1 MHCMEQHTILIA
13 DDDEMFAD
21 MLSEILHEEGANVLV
36 ARNGQDALDMAKKEH
51 PSLVMC
57 DMMMPIKTGAQAIA
71 ELRTDEWGATV
82 PAILLTN
89 MSSAEVPM
97 EELGGSEKTEILLKT
112 DWTLEKL
119 VEHIEGKLG

>member
-1 MHCMEQHTILIA
+1 MEQYTILLA

-36 ARNGQDALDMAKKEH
+36 ARNGREAVDMALKEH
-51 PSLVMC
+51 PSLVMF
-57 DMMMPIKTGAQAIA
+57 DMMMPIQTGAQAIA
-71 ELRTDEWGATV
+71 ELRKDAWGATV

-97 EELGGSEKTEILLKT
+97 EELGGKEKTEILLKT

-119 VEHIEGKLG
+119 VKHIEGRLA

>member
-1 MHCMEQHTILIA
+1 MDQHTILIA

-36 ARNGQDALDMAKKEH
+36 ARNGEEAVTLAKKEH
-51 PSLVMC
+51 PSLVMF
-57 DMMMPIKTGAQAIA
+57 DMMMPIKTGAQALA
-71 ELRTDEWGATV
+71 ELRKDEWGATV

-89 MSSAEVPM
+89 MSSAEVQTDA
-97 EELGGSEKTEILLKT
+97 LGGKEKTEILLKT

-119 VEHIEGKLG
+119 VEHIEKRLGH

>member
-1 MHCMEQHTILIA
+1 MEQHTILIA

-36 ARNGQDALDMAKKEH
+36 ARNGADGLAMALKEH
-51 PSLVMC
+51 PSFVMF
-57 DMMMPIKTGAQAIA
+57 DMMMPVQTGAQALA
-71 ELRTDEWGATV
+71 ELRKDPWGATV

-97 EELGGSEKTEILLKT
+97 EELGGTEKTEILLKT

-119 VEHIEGKLG
+119 VEHIQKKLGV